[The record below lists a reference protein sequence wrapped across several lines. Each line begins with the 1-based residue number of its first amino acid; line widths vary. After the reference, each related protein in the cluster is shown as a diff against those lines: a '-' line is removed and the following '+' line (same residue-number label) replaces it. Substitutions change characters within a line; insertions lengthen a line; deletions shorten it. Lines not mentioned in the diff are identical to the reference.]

1 MCVCYE
7 AAGFS
12 LTAGIS
18 SLKRTGRTRRFAK
31 SGRVAKYIAA
41 HNQCSSSI
49 TYTALTAG
57 KVRWMNTGVVC
68 CSECCL
74 LCHLSIPI
82 VFIVIFFFSSIFVQG
97 VCVILHVCVLG
108 VFVCDVVG
116 HGIAGKA

>member
-1 MCVCYE
+1 MTLIQVRLPVCVCYE

-82 VFIVIFFFSSIFVQG
+82 VFIVIFFFFNFRARRVCDFACVCPWC
-97 VCVILHVCVLG
+97 VCV
-108 VFVCDVVG
+108 
-116 HGIAGKA
+116 